1 MIPWLGRRTP
11 FPPVDTA
18 LDDPPGLLAA
28 GGDLSPARLLDA
40 YAHGIFPWF
49 NDGEPIL
56 WWSPDPRMVLDPTRL
71 RVTRSL
77 DKVLRNRPYEIH
89 ADRAFRD
96 VMLACAAPRDGA
108 DGTWISAPMVDA
120 YCALHAQG
128 VAHSVEVWIDGA
140 LAGGLYGVSLGHMF
154 FGESMFSRA
163 RDASKIALVHLAR
176 HLAAQ
181 GDALI
186 DCQMH
191 TPHLASLG
199 ATRMPRARFVE
210 RVSELIHSN
219 ATPMHWN
226 MGRTTARDT

>member
-1 MIPWLGRRTP
+1 MIPWLGPRSP

-28 GGDLSPARLLDA
+28 GADLSISRLLDA

-49 NDGEPIL
+49 NDGEPTL
-56 WWSPDPRMVLDPTRL
+56 WWSPDPRMVLEPARI

-77 DKVLRNRPYEIH
+77 DKVLRNRAYEVH

-108 DGTWISAPMVDA
+108 GGTWISPAMIDA
-120 YCALHAQG
+120 YCALHAHG
-128 VAHSVEVWIDGA
+128 VAHSVEVHVDGA
-140 LAGGLYGVSLGHMF
+140 LVGGLYGVCLGRMF
-154 FGESMFSRA
+154 FGESMFSRV

-181 GDALI
+181 GGGLI

-191 TPHLASLG
+191 TAHLATMG
-199 ATRMPRARFVE
+199 AVSMPRATFVE
-210 RVSELIHSN
+210 RISELIHST
-219 ATPMHWN
+219 ASPMHWN
-226 MGRTTARDT
+226 VERTTARDT